1 MKRFFTFII
10 FAALSVAMFGIS
22 GHITTDTT
30 WNTNQIVTGVLYID
44 AGVTLSIM
52 PGVQVTFP
60 KIDQNADG
68 IGDIYIEVSG
78 RLQVQGTVSNKV
90 VFRSNQT
97 TPAPSDW
104 LGIKYLTPQSGMLS
118 TISNAEILHAHE
130 PLFVNGRNLTLN
142 NVRIA
147 YSGDYGMRINNTF
160 LTTNITNCTIEE
172 NAGYGLL
179 IEAGPVNITGLNLF
193 HNGAFGIKLMEPSVV
208 IASDLVASTNSAEG
222 IWVVNDLDA
231 TFTNSRSVSNGFVG
245 VKLESSTVS
254 FTNCNI
260 SNNDLGIS
268 IRGSS
273 GQPSFSYCTIS
284 SNMKGIYIENQPVAF
299 NFCNIEYNIIY
310 GVYVYNATVD
320 ITNCNVT
327 SNGNHDTGT
336 PTVLPISQMLVP
348 PGTWVSYGGVQSLPL
363 SIWNQISIAGE
374 NAWIDYLIYKKDG
387 GYKNYI
393 YEYTYYRNY
402 TRLLVNQEV
411 FFDHQY
417 VFNPGNIA
425 GYTNHNMPEITLEGY
440 VRRHLKNNND
450 LKLDLYNS
458 ENCPEAAAW
467 VFQISYAD
475 ISEVDVIIINTNAN
489 MINNMQYNW
498 WGDIEYV
505 TSNVQQLVA
514 GTANLNGAAASRIT
528 NAGSVLTN
536 LVPSISLVAPTGMT
550 LNPATVNISWT
561 DRDLDDNAMIS
572 LYYTEDP
579 AQTGTLIAENI
590 SEDSPVNSY
599 TWDCSGVPNG
609 TYYIKAIISDG
620 VNPPVSSVSSGRVM
634 VGALQVKMPP
644 NATGVA
650 GTQVLI
656 PVQTVNTTDYFNIIS
671 FQFTLTYNNNIIQ
684 GVGVD
689 TENTLTGET
698 WMVYANTSI
707 PGQISVN
714 GFSTEP
720 LNASGNLVN
729 IVFQVQPGAAN
740 YATSPLNFAD
750 LVLNDG
756 SPEPTLVNG
765 LFRVVNQY
773 SISGN
778 VHYYMGTA
786 APIANVALSLSGDQ
800 TFQALTQS
808 NGNFVLPPCPAG
820 NYVLTPSCTTAVP
833 SLVVTPY
840 DASLTAQF
848 ALGLYPFSN
857 EQQKAADVNG
867 DNQATVFD
875 AALIA
880 QYSVG
885 LITEFTPGIW
895 GFSPPN
901 QNYNLVSNFT
911 NVQFLGFA
919 IGDPSGNW
927 GARGGEANGG
937 TPIPV
942 SSTKGSTFSLPIS
955 WDQDFVSG
963 YVQLRFDP
971 QQLRYLGTEY
981 SSATNSLQHITNV
994 SDGILRIASYG
1005 VQPVSSA
1012 EPVYNIRFETLNGA
1026 NDAVVYLDA
1035 VEFDEMPADLG
1046 NTGIV
1051 DGELVPVMLSLDQNY
1066 PNPFNPVTNIRYSN
1080 PSQSRVRLSVFN
1092 LKGQMVKE
1100 VVNGVQSPGNY
1111 TVSLDASGLGSGIY
1125 FYRLDTATGSITRK
1139 MVLTK

>member
-52 PGVQVTFP
+52 PGVQVTVP

-78 RLQVQGTVSNKV
+78 RLQVQGTALNKV
-90 VFRSNQT
+90 VFTSHSADQL
-97 TPAPSDW
+97 PSDW

-118 TISNAEILHAHE
+118 TISNAEILYAHE

-160 LTTNITNCTIEE
+160 LTTNITNCTIDE

-193 HNGAFGIKLMEPSVV
+193 HNGDYGIKLLGPSVV
-208 IASDLVASTNSAEG
+208 TASDVVASTNSAQG
-222 IWVVNDLDA
+222 IWVVSDFDA
-231 TFTNSRSVSNGFVG
+231 TFTNSRAVSNSTEG
-245 VKLESSTVS
+245 VYLDNSTTS
-254 FTNCNI
+254 FTNSDI
-260 SNNDLGIS
+260 SNNHTGVLLTGTSGLPTFSHCTISNNALGVWFQS
-268 IRGSS
+268 R
-273 GQPSFSYCTIS
+273 PASFSYC
-284 SNMKGIYIENQPVAF
+284 NIENNNSGIVIYRANPEVTH
-299 NFCNIEYNIIY
+299 CNIANNGTGLITHTYSSTSDWISF
-310 GVYVYNATVD
+310 GGPVD
-320 ITNCNVT
+320 FP
-327 SNGNHDTGT
+327 SSSDF
-336 PTVLPISQMLVP
+336 
-348 PGTWVSYGGVQSLPL
+348 VSGPF
-363 SIWNQISIAGE
+363 
-374 NAWIDYLIYKKDG
+374 YLITLTYKKDG
-387 GYKNYI
+387 DRFQAGTGAGDYMNFTRVIANGNY
-393 YEYTYYRNY
+393 YMD
-402 TRLLVNQEV
+402 NQYNV
-411 FFDHQY
+411 H
-417 VFNPGNIA
+417 FNPYA
-425 GYTNHNMPEITLEGY
+425 VVDMPEITVSADLNMLISSRNHLSLDRYGSAGY
-440 VRRHLKNNND
+440 CPNPRAWATYISLIQTLAIDNLAGTIAD
-450 LKLDLYNS
+450 LQN
-458 ENCPEAAAW
+458 
-467 VFQISYAD
+467 
-475 ISEVDVIIINTNAN
+475 
-489 MINNMQYNW
+489 NW
-498 WGDIEYV
+498 WGQVDGVDNLIYQKV
-505 TSNVQQLVA
+505 IS
-514 GTANLNGAAASRIT
+514 TAIYGGAASERLPE
-528 NAGSVLTN
+528 AGSSLQN
-536 LVPSISLVAPTGMT
+536 LVPTISLMSPIGMT
-550 LNPATVNISWT
+550 LNPQTVNISWS

-579 AQTGTLIAENI
+579 AQAGTLIAENI

-620 VNPPVSSVSSGRVM
+620 VNPPVSSVSSGRIM

-671 FQFTLTYNNNIIQ
+671 FQFTLTYSNNIIQ

-729 IVFQVQPGAAN
+729 IVFNVQPGAAN

-778 VHYYMGTA
+778 VHYYMGSTA
-786 APIANVALSLSGDQ
+786 PVANVALSLSGDQ

-901 QNYNLVSNFT
+901 ENYNLVSNFT

-971 QQLRYLGTEY
+971 QQLRYLGTDH
-981 SSATNSLQHITNV
+981 SSATNSLQHLTNV
-994 SDGILRIASYG
+994 SDGVLRIASYG

-1012 EPVYNIRFETLNGA
+1012 EPVYNIHFEVLDGA

-1035 VEFDEMPADLG
+1035 VQFDETPADLG

-1100 VVNGVQSPGNY
+1100 VVNGVQAPGNY

-1125 FYRLDTATGSITRK
+1125 FYRLDTASGSITRK

>member
-10 FAALSVAMFGIS
+10 FAALSVAIFGVS

-30 WNTNQIVTGVLYID
+30 WNTNQIVTGALYID

-52 PGVQVTFP
+52 PGVQVTVP

-68 IGDIYIEVSG
+68 IGDIYIEVTG
-78 RLQVQGTVSNKV
+78 RLQVQGSVSNKV

-104 LGIKYLTPQSGMLS
+104 LGIKYLTPQAGTLS
-118 TISNAEILHAHE
+118 TISNAEILYAHE

-179 IEAGPVNITGLNLF
+179 IETGPVNITGLIIS
-193 HNGAFGIKLMEPSVV
+193 HNGSYGVKILGASTV
-208 IASDLVASTNSAEG
+208 IASDIVSSTNAEHG
-222 IWVVNDLDA
+222 IWVVEDQEASFTNCRSISNGKHGALLDA
-231 TFTNSRSVSNGFVG
+231 ATT
-245 VKLESSTVS
+245 T

-260 SNNDLGIS
+260 SNNSHFGFWILGPYSNPTITQCTVSNNGLCGFVLKQSSAVIS
-268 IRGSS
+268 QSNIVDNISGVLLIGS
-273 GQPSFSYCTIS
+273 QP
-284 SNMKGIYIENQPVAF
+284 E
-299 NFCNIEYNIIY
+299 
-310 GVYVYNATVD
+310 
-320 ITNCNVT
+320 ITNCNIF
-327 SNGNHDTGT
+327 NNRGDA
-336 PTVLPISQMLVP
+336 ISQSVVDWPCNTNFPQDSFIPGFWIEAGATWP
-348 PGTWVSYGGVQSLPL
+348 PYWGGAWFMCNGIQYGF
-363 SIWNQISIAGE
+363 
-374 NAWIDYLIYKKDG
+374 
-387 GYKNYI
+387 GY
-393 YEYTYYRNY
+393 
-402 TRLLVNQEV
+402 
-411 FFDHQY
+411 
-417 VFNPGNIA
+417 P
-425 GYTNHNMPEITLEGY
+425 GYTQVMDFCLSY
-440 VRRHLKNNND
+440 
-450 LKLDLYNS
+450 LDAYL
-458 ENCPEAAAW
+458 P
-467 VFQISYAD
+467 
-475 ISEVDVIIINTNAN
+475 
-489 MINNMQYNW
+489 
-498 WGDIEYV
+498 
-505 TSNVQQLVA
+505 
-514 GTANLNGAAASRIT
+514 GAAASWGFRMNAILLSGT
-528 NAGSVLTN
+528 GNKQVQVLNQSGSIVNLNNNWWGQVNGVDSLIVQQNAGTASYQAFLAEPISGIGCTLPN
-536 LVPSISLVAPTGMT
+536 LSPSISMTTPTGMA
-550 LNPATVNISWT
+550 LNPSSYDITWT
-561 DRDLDDNAMIS
+561 DRDLDDNALIS

-579 AQTGTLIAENI
+579 SQMGTPIAENI
-590 SEDSPVNSY
+590 SEDSNINSY
-599 TWDCSGVPNG
+599 TWNCSDVPNG
-609 TYYIKAIISDG
+609 TYYIKAVISDG
-620 VNPPVSSVSSGRVM
+620 VNPPVTATSSGRIM
-634 VGALQVKMPP
+634 VGALQVKLPA

-656 PVQTVNTTDYFNIIS
+656 PVQTVNSIDYFNIIS
-671 FQFTLTYNNNIIQ
+671 FQFTLTYSNNIIQ
-684 GVGVD
+684 GVGID
-689 TENTLTGET
+689 PENTLTGET

-750 LVLNDG
+750 LVLNNG

-786 APIANVALSLSGDQ
+786 APISNVALSLTGDQ
-800 TFQALTQS
+800 TYQALTQA
-808 NGNFVLPPCPAG
+808 NGNFILPPCLAG

-927 GARGGEANGG
+927 GARGGEENGG

-942 SSTKGSTFSLPIS
+942 SSAKGSSFSLPIS

-971 QQLRYLGTEY
+971 QQLRYLGTDH
-981 SSATNSLQHITNV
+981 SSATNSLQHLTNV
-994 SDGILRIASYG
+994 SDGVLRIASYG

-1012 EPVYNIRFETLNGA
+1012 EPVYNIRFEVLGGA

-1035 VEFDEMPADLG
+1035 VQFDETPADLG

-1100 VVNGVQSPGNY
+1100 VVNGVQAPGNY

-1125 FYRLDTATGSITRK
+1125 FYRLDTASGSITRK